1 MKEMT
6 PEELVEFEKQFNP
19 GKLRAVNAHEF
30 LTMQIAPR
38 EQILEPIIQTQSTN
52 MLFSKRGVGKTY
64 MSLGIACAVAA
75 GSTFL
80 RWKAPKPRK
89 VLYVDGE
96 MPAITMQERIAAI
109 VAGMEAEITPAYFR
123 IITPDLQVDPVPSL
137 SSITGQNIIED
148 QLTDT
153 ELIILDNISTLTHG
167 GKENEAESWETMQQ
181 WVLSLRRRGISVL

>member
-64 MSLGIACAVAA
+64 ISLGIACAVAT
-75 GSTFL
+75 GTPFL
-80 RWKAPKPRK
+80 RWKASRPRR

-96 MPAITMQERIAAI
+96 MPAVQMQERLAAI
-109 VAGMEAEITPAYFR
+109 V
-123 IITPDLQVDPVPSL
+123 
-137 SSITGQNIIED
+137 TG
-148 QLTDT
+148 LDT
-153 ELIILDNISTLTHG
+153 ELDPDNFRLITP
-167 GKENEAESWETMQQ
+167 
-181 WVLSLRRRGISVL
+181 